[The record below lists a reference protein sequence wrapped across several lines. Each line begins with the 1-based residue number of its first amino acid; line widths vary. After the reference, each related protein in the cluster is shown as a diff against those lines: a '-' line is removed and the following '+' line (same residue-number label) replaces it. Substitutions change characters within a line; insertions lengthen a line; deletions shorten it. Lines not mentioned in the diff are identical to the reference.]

1 MLLYICFKIRTKS
14 LPKIKKAM
22 GQNTLNGHIILQ
34 PKGDVYLGFIA
45 QYPAICA
52 QGDTIDQ
59 VKDKLKKFAKKYFDY
74 MSNSSIDAKNT
85 ELVAF

>member
-1 MLLYICFKIRTKS
+1 
-14 LPKIKKAM
+14 M
-22 GQNTLNGHIILQ
+22 GPNTLKGHIIHQ
-34 PKGDVYLGFIA
+34 QNDGVYLGFIA

-52 QGDTIDQ
+52 QANTIDQ
-59 VKDKLKKFAKKYFDY
+59 VKDKLQKFAKKYFDY